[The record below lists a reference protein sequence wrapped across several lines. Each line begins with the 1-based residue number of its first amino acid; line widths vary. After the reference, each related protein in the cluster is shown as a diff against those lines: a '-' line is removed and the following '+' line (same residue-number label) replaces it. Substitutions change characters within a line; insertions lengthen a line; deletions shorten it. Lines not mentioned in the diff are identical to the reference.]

1 MSVRSS
7 TGYYML
13 AQVTVIGVVALTMIH
28 LARRNAANRH
38 TIALTGLI
46 LLLLSPL
53 TTWLLPSHW
62 HISGSTPSSSSP
74 VVANRSAL
82 KHEADFQQPSVNN
95 LSSPSFARDVS
106 TEPYAGDVSAQPLPP
121 TILQAESTVIEA
133 SEFASLP
140 PEQTVQNDPTVVAA
154 PSATTAKPQSWFPKP
169 ITSCMT
175 I

>member
-1 MSVRSS
+1 MMEVQSYIVLL
-7 TGYYML
+7 L
-13 AQVTVIGVVALTMIH
+13 AQVTVIGVVALTMSH

-74 VVANRSAL
+74 VVA
-82 KHEADFQQPSVNN
+82 
-95 LSSPSFARDVS
+95 RDVT
-106 TEPYAGDVSAQPLPP
+106 TEPYAGDVSAQPLPL

-140 PEQTVQNDPTVVAA
+140 QEQTVQNDPTVVAA
-154 PSATTAKPQSWFPKP
+154 PSAPTAKPQSWFGAAFVAFLC
-169 ITSCMT
+169 ICLLYTSPSPRDRG
-175 I
+175 